1 MADELDE
8 TEHLMSSEK
17 NKERLLESIEQANYV
32 SDDELMGCYMHGFM
46 DELDNNLNYDFGS
59 PIKNIAYNM
68 GRGHALVGDDCRS
81 VDYLSREEI
90 INMIRKRNE
99 GV

>member
-17 NKERLLESIEQANYV
+17 NKERLLESIEQADSV
-32 SDDELMGCYMHGFM
+32 SDEELMGCYMHGFM
-46 DELDNNLNYDFGS
+46 DELDNNLNYDFES
-59 PIKNIAYNM
+59 PIKNKAYNL
-68 GRGHALVGDDCRS
+68 GRAHAFVGDDVRS

-90 INMIRKRNE
+90 INIIRKK
-99 GV
+99 

>member
-17 NKERLLESIEQANYV
+17 NKERLLESIEQSNSV

-46 DELDNNLNYDFGS
+46 DELDNNVNYDFGS
-59 PIKNIAYNM
+59 PIKNKAYHI
-68 GRGHALVGDDCRS
+68 GRSHAFIGDDVRS
-81 VDYLSREEI
+81 VDYLSTKEI
-90 INMIRKRNE
+90 VETIRKE
-99 GV
+99 

>member
-17 NKERLLESIEQANYV
+17 NKERLLESIEQANSV

-46 DELDNNLNYDFGS
+46 DELDNNQDYDFGS
-59 PIKNIAYNM
+59 PIKNKAYNM

-81 VDYLSREEI
+81 VDYLSKEEI
-90 INMIRKRNE
+90 INMIRKPNE
-99 GV
+99 SV